1 MFIELGATEQAINW
15 INDWFNDSKQDMTL
29 KERQFLEKGLSFL
42 KEHIDGFEVNT
53 LEEYFEILEMIAEIT
68 DGNYNICNQ
77 GKFINLD
84 Y

>member
-1 MFIELGATEQAINW
+1 MFIELGATEQAIDW
-15 INDWFNDSKQDMTL
+15 ITDWFNDSKQDMEL
-29 KERQFLEKGLSFL
+29 KERQFFEKGLSFL
-42 KEHIDGFEVNT
+42 KKHIDGFEVNT

-77 GKFINLD
+77 GKFISLD

>member
-1 MFIELGATEQAINW
+1 MFIELGATEKAIDW
-15 INDWFNDSKQDMTL
+15 VTDWFNDSKNDM
-29 KERQFLEKGLSFL
+29 KPEEQQFFEKGLNFL

-68 DGNYNICNQ
+68 DGNYNIYNH
-77 GKFINLD
+77 GKFIDLD

>member
-1 MFIELGATEQAINW
+1 MFIELGATEQAIDW
-15 INDWFNDSKQDMTL
+15 ITDWFNDSKQDMSF
-29 KERQFLEKGLSFL
+29 KEQQFFEKGLSFL

-77 GKFINLD
+77 GKFISLD

>member
-15 INDWFNDSKQDMTL
+15 ITDWFNDSKDDM
-29 KERQFLEKGLSFL
+29 KPEEQQFFEKGLNFL
-42 KEHIDGFEVNT
+42 KEHTNGFEVNT
-53 LEEYFEILEMIAEIT
+53 LEEYFEILEMIAKIT

-77 GKFINLD
+77 GKFISLD

>member
-15 INDWFNDSKQDMTL
+15 ITDWFNDSKQDMKL
-29 KERQFLEKGLSFL
+29 KERQFFEKGLSFL

-53 LEEYFEILEMIAEIT
+53 LEEYFEILEMIDEIT

-77 GKFINLD
+77 GKFISLD

>member
-1 MFIELGATEQAINW
+1 MFIELGATEQAIDW
-15 INDWFNDSKQDMTL
+15 ITDWFNDSKQDMKL
-29 KERQFLEKGLSFL
+29 EERQFFEKGLSFL

-68 DGNYNICNQ
+68 NGNYNICNQ
-77 GKFINLD
+77 GKFISLD

>member
-1 MFIELGATEQAINW
+1 MFIELGATEQAIDW
-15 INDWFNDSKQDMTL
+15 ITDWFNDSKQDMKL
-29 KERQFLEKGLSFL
+29 EERQFFEKGLSFL

-68 DGNYNICNQ
+68 DGNYNIYNQ
-77 GKFINLD
+77 GKFISLD

>member
-15 INDWFNDSKQDMTL
+15 ITDWFNDSKQDMKL

-68 DGNYNICNQ
+68 DSNYNICNQ
-77 GKFINLD
+77 GKFISLD